1 MAGIKRKRQEEEE
14 HDPEVEDPGNQDN
27 RPLVVESDDEAEYYR
42 QAVGEKPDE
51 GMYSFSTE
59 PSLYS
64 LCFVVLY
71 FCTILADKITFYIY
85 FSPSPSRYVPCSQEE
100 AKTCKALRRTLQEE
114 ETVLWQ
120 QRGKQTWF
128 HVTS

>member
-42 QAVGEKPDE
+42 QAVGEEPDE
-51 GMYSFSTE
+51 GMYSFNTE
-59 PSLYS
+59 PSFYR

-71 FCTILADKITFYIY
+71 FYATLTDKSTFYIY
-85 FSPSPSRYVPCSQEE
+85 FSPSPI
-100 AKTCKALRRTLQEE
+100 
-114 ETVLWQ
+114 
-120 QRGKQTWF
+120 
-128 HVTS
+128 